1 MQGDKVPDV
10 SVTQCCNYKTLYFLS
25 FISSLSLQFP
35 SSNTKTVKFS
45 TSQKL
50 HRLPSSSSSS
60 SSHTLKF
67 HTLTQIQIQPIFL
80 PSSPSLSDHSPTM
93 STSNS
98 LVLPLLLLLG
108 LSPLFE
114 AANGGTPPQELW
126 CVAKNNAEDASL
138 QVALDWAC
146 GAGGADC
153 GPIQNGGPC
162 YDPSSVQNTASFA
175 FNDYFLKHGMTDD
188 SCNFNNNA
196 AVTSQNPSFGNCKF
210 HSGMTG
216 SNGSFS
222 GSTPSSSVGL
232 GPSEDLSGCRKVSW
246 GWWLWPLMFMVS
258 VF

>member
-1 MQGDKVPDV
+1 
-10 SVTQCCNYKTLYFLS
+10 
-25 FISSLSLQFP
+25 
-35 SSNTKTVKFS
+35 
-45 TSQKL
+45 
-50 HRLPSSSSSS
+50 
-60 SSHTLKF
+60 
-67 HTLTQIQIQPIFL
+67 
-80 PSSPSLSDHSPTM
+80 M
-93 STSNS
+93 STSKS
-98 LVLPLLLLLG
+98 LVLALLLLLG

-258 VF
+258 VFGS